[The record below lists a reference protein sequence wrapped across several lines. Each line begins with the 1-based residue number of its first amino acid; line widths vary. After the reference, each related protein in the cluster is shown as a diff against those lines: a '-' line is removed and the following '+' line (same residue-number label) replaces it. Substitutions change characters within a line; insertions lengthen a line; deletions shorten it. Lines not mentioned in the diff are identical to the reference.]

1 MIQMQLLTS
10 EQIREI
16 EERDQ
21 QKLIQ
26 QELER
31 QRLREIEMKRKEEER
46 KAVEQLREQQ
56 RQNVEPLFSL
66 VAHLK
71 ENEYLIMQYQNPNG
85 RITSYKF
92 KAKNDTRHGEFYIW
106 FTEDYQPYVSNG
118 QSRNKILIQNILGL
132 GVKEEVI
139 AEVIEV
145 GGIKYKRL
153 VVDEPVDKVIQ
164 EQVKTYKGEF

>member
-1 MIQMQLLTS
+1 MQLLTS

-16 EERDQ
+16 EEREQ

-56 RQNVEPLFSL
+56 RQNVEPLFSM

-85 RITSYKF
+85 RVSTYRF
-92 KAKNDTRHGEFYIW
+92 KSKECTRYGEFYIIFDEE
-106 FTEDYQPYVSNG
+106 FTPYVSNG
-118 QSRNKILIQNILGL
+118 YTNNKILIQNVLGL

-139 AEVIEV
+139 ADVIEIQ
-145 GGIKYKRL
+145 GIKYQRL
-153 VVDEPVDKVIQ
+153 VIDKPVDKIV
-164 EQVKTYKGEF
+164 EGQVKTYKGEF